1 MKKNYKILT
10 LKILAPFIAI
20 FLAAFFSSFVILT
33 INKSPLEVF
42 YTMFKFSF
50 RRLDSI
56 AIILYNST
64 PLIFSGLA
72 VAIAFRMGLF
82 NIGVEGQYLI
92 GTFLAAFVGFS
103 LEGLPPFIHIPLLIL
118 SGMLGGM
125 IWAYLPIYLKIRKG
139 VHEVIS
145 TIMLNYI
152 AYSLIHYLISEIF
165 IDRSQKLLIRTP
177 KLAPSALMPKL
188 HGVLALFGIEL
199 PKHVYLN
206 WFFVIAVLLAIAIYY
221 IVYYTP
227 FGFELRAV
235 GQNPE
240 ASRTAGIDKEKVFYK
255 GFLLSGAIAG
265 LVGLSD
271 LMSYFGYMDLDFP
284 RGYGFD
290 GIAVALIGQNDPFG
304 IILAS
309 ILFGFLR
316 RGAEGIQ
323 TLLNVPMDTIVI
335 LQALM
340 IITIVIIN
348 KIVGDYIKR
357 LEKKGAR

>member
-255 GFLLSGAIAG
+255 GFLLS
-265 LVGLSD
+265 
-271 LMSYFGYMDLDFP
+271 
-284 RGYGFD
+284 
-290 GIAVALIGQNDPFG
+290 
-304 IILAS
+304 
-309 ILFGFLR
+309 
-316 RGAEGIQ
+316 
-323 TLLNVPMDTIVI
+323 
-335 LQALM
+335 
-340 IITIVIIN
+340 
-348 KIVGDYIKR
+348 
-357 LEKKGAR
+357 